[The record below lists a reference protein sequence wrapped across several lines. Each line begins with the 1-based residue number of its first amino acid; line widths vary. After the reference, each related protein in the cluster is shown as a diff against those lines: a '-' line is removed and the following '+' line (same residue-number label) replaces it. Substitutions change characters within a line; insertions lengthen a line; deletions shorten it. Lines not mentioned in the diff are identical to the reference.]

1 MLKEKTFLYSLIYC
15 YNLASTKKVAWP
27 SGLRRWFKAPVS
39 SGAWV
44 RIPPLPNH
52 DFTFFPYCAHGAY
65 LLPDKPWI
73 SLWRPNGLG
82 VWFLLWVQ
90 EVRGSNP
97 RLAHAFWCGERE
109 SDYVQKRRG
118 HSELNQGPA
127 GLQPD
132 ALPLSY
138 IPHFVSKIPNPM
150 SKSCK
155 MPPQGIIF
163 YSNTRLCE

>member
-1 MLKEKTFLYSLIYC
+1 MSFLHTLHFTLFCWWYQSRRITLENSLLLPEFFSLLLNYFYQNFCQKLTTLLRSRSQQHSTFDFRLFLKVHAYFKRKQLFGIDKHLLNSLLGCIVD
-15 YNLASTKKVAWP
+15 KKVAWP

-82 VWFLLWVQ
+82 V
-90 EVRGSNP
+90 
-97 RLAHAFWCGERE
+97 
-109 SDYVQKRRG
+109 
-118 HSELNQGPA
+118 
-127 GLQPD
+127 
-132 ALPLSY
+132 
-138 IPHFVSKIPNPM
+138 
-150 SKSCK
+150 
-155 MPPQGIIF
+155 
-163 YSNTRLCE
+163 